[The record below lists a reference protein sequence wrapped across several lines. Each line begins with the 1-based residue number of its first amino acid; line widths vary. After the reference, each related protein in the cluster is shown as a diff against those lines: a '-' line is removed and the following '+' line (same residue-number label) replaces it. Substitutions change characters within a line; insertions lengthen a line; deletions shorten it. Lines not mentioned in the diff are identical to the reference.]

1 MFNKLTRTHY
11 AIAIVVAL
19 IVLYVYNCNS
29 TTIARTDSNT
39 FVVYGSMR
47 CGYTVKMLDHLKEL
61 GQSIRFVDVNTAEGD
76 AEFKKVT
83 EGKNIRGIP
92 FTIDTRTGKEIAG
105 FQKIN
110 I

>member
-1 MFNKLTRTHY
+1 MFNKLTKTHY

-19 IVLYVYNCNS
+19 IFVYMYNCKS
-29 TTIARTDSNT
+29 TNLITESSST